1 LRDTQA
7 HICDEAFYQEQ
18 ILTHPSLPP
27 AAPALPFPDFRE
39 EAAVISS
46 ALEGGDALIERR
58 TTHAASRGASVEV
71 VMLQNLMS
79 QFGGGGGAMG
89 RRSNAGGDE
98 IGGGTLCGGAD
109 VIRADTLD
117 MPCVGGRLSAGD
129 AGAASTAAS
138 AASSLT
144 EKLALQM
151 ALQRVS
157 RGTSDFMNTGRGSVI
172 GQGGLHTPAHQADC
186 YGPDCIRYGGQDSCS
201 QQRNYRT
208 KPCRFF
214 QQGVCK
220 NGDHCNFLHV
230 DTRGHHLPKSL
241 LE

>member
-1 LRDTQA
+1 MPVSPALPDPPPAIIEPTVEDDVPTHGNATAPALPIRRAGPLGTARTLRDTQA

-157 RGTSDFMNTGRGSVI
+157 RVRPLWCLIQHEAKQSESMWRLLVTC
-172 GQGGLHTPAHQADC
+172 A
-186 YGPDCIRYGGQDSCS
+186 RYRVHRIS
-201 QQRNYRT
+201 
-208 KPCRFF
+208 
-214 QQGVCK
+214 
-220 NGDHCNFLHV
+220 
-230 DTRGHHLPKSL
+230 
-241 LE
+241 